1 MEKQGIILQD
11 KFFELGESP
20 IYNES
25 QDVIGNVAYKL
36 SIANKFE
43 ILKDEEIVFTGKS
56 KMFALMPKLII
67 SDHHGN
73 EVGMIQRK
81 FTFLKKKYLYIRN
94 DGGTYEITGNITD
107 RKFDVLRSGVPI
119 IQVRTFSSFLSLRP
133 HTFALE
139 FLEPDLDKWEG
150 IAVVQGVRMMVK
162 DENSSTATAPAQ

>member
-25 QDVIGNVAYKL
+25 QDIVGNVAYKL

-43 ILKDEEIVFTGKS
+43 ILKNEEIVFTGKS

-81 FTFLKKKYLYIRN
+81 FTFLKRSIFILETTAIHMK
-94 DGGTYEITGNITD
+94 
-107 RKFDVLRSGVPI
+107 LR
-119 IQVRTFSSFLSLRP
+119 
-133 HTFALE
+133 
-139 FLEPDLDKWEG
+139 G
-150 IAVVQGVRMMVK
+150 I
-162 DENSSTATAPAQ
+162 